1 MTAPTNNVAMLTVAT
16 NLLQIA
22 KDNYKLYALDLK
34 NRQTTLQNI
43 YFWIA
48 SSLFTLYAAAFRGL
62 LTGQPY
68 THFSLL
74 EITPAC
80 MPQVFLITAFGC
92 CGWVILTG
100 VDAMRG
106 RGSGERLILDRI
118 TPAGMLDYY
127 MSLPGDDAIKAM
139 RHLMEEIEKNAHNNA
154 LRCQRVG
161 IHLRHTSWALIVAIC
176 CGLAILIF

>member
-1 MTAPTNNVAMLTVAT
+1 MTAPANNAAMLTVAT
-16 NLLQIA
+16 NLFQVA
-22 KDNYKLYALDLK
+22 KDNYKLYALDMK

-62 LTGQPY
+62 LMGQPY
-68 THFSLL
+68 THFSIL
-74 EITPAC
+74 EITPAY

-100 VDAMRG
+100 INAMRG
-106 RGSGERLILDRI
+106 RGSGERLILGRT
-118 TPAGMLDYY
+118 TPANMLDYY
-127 MSLPGDDAIKAM
+127 MSMPDGDALKAM
-139 RHLMEEIEKNAHNNA
+139 RHLMEEIEKNAHKNA
-154 LRCQRVG
+154 LRCQAVG
-161 IHLRHTSWALIVAIC
+161 VHLRHTAWALIAAIW